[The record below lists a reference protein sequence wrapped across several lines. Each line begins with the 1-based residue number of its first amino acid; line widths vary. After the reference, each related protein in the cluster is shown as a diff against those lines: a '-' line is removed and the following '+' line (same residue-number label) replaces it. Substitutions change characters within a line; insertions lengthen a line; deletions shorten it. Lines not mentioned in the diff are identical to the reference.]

1 MKTTKLLNRT
11 MLVTVAT
18 ILTAT
23 SAYAQCSS
31 DAKSAKT
38 QHDIVDTA
46 VKAGQFDTLVA
57 AVKAAGL
64 VDVLKSDGPFT
75 VFAPT
80 DEAFA
85 KLPKGTLESLL
96 KPENKDKLAAI
107 LTYHVA
113 PGKLTAS
120 DVTRATGAISANG
133 QWLGFKSS
141 NGKVMVDEA
150 TVVTADIKC
159 ANGVIHVID
168 QVVLPEQQNIVQVAA
183 GAKTFNTLLTAATK
197 AGLAEALQSDGPF
210 TVFAPTDEAF
220 AKLPAGTLENLLKP
234 ENKEQLAKII
244 KYHVLSGRVYSPAAM
259 KANDAGTLAGQDVRF
274 SRKNDALYVDN
285 ARILATDI
293 DAANGVIHVIDAVIL
308 PS

>member
-1 MKTTKLLNRT
+1 MKTTKMWNYA
-11 MLVTVAT
+11 MLATVAT

-23 SAYAQCSS
+23 TSYAQCSS
-31 DAKSAKT
+31 GAKSAKT

-46 VKAGQFDTLVA
+46 VEAGQFNTLVA

-85 KLPKGTLESLL
+85 KLPADTLKNLL

-113 PGKLTAS
+113 SGKLTAS
-120 DVTRATGAISANG
+120 DVTRATGITSVNG
-133 QWLGFKSS
+133 QWLKFMSA

-150 TVVTADIKC
+150 TVVTPDIKC

-168 QVVLPEQQNIVQVAA
+168 RVVLPEQQNIVQVAA

-210 TVFAPTDEAF
+210 TVFAPTDDAF
-220 AKLPAGTLENLLKP
+220 AKLPAGTLESLLKP
-234 ENKEQLAKII
+234 ENKQQLATII
-244 KYHVLSGRVYSPAAM
+244 KYHVVPGRVYSPALM
-259 KANDAGTLAGQDVRF
+259 KATDAGTLAGQSVHF
-274 SRKNDALYVDN
+274 TRKDNSLFVDK
-285 ARILATDI
+285 ARIVATDI
-293 DAANGVIHVIDAVIL
+293 DASNGVIHVIDAVII
-308 PS
+308 PG

>member
-1 MKTTKLLNRT
+1 MMMTTLLNRT
-11 MLVTVAT
+11 MVATVAT

-23 SAYAQCSS
+23 SSFAQCSLGG
-31 DAKSAKT
+31 KSAKT

-46 VKAGQFDTLVA
+46 VEAGQFDTLVA

-120 DVTRATGAISANG
+120 DVTRATGVASVNG
-133 QWLGFKSS
+133 QWLGFKAA
-141 NGKVMVDEA
+141 NGKVMVDAA

-183 GAKTFNTLLTAATK
+183 GAKTFNTLLTAATS

-244 KYHVLSGRVYSPAAM
+244 KHHVLSGRVYSPAAM

-274 SRKNDALYVDN
+274 SRKKDALYIDN